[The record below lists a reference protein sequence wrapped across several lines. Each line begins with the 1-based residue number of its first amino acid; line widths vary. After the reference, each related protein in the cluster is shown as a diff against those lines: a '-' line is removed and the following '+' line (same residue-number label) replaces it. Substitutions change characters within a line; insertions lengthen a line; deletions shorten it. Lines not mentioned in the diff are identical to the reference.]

1 MKTITRKGFY
11 PALVAVL
18 AVAAALAWSLGG
30 TLSPA
35 GPLVTGGPPVAEA
48 QGYQGLVAIA
58 RISVPAITVA
68 YPGANTHIPYQR
80 YDASGNLVEYD
91 LLHPTKWLHDAGVAW
106 EAADDKA
113 RAIVNDL
120 DGFGSSYGD
129 RLWIRIKADARP
141 GLYNFKV
148 RTRARSADHVP
159 AVTTTMKIAVAGPPD
174 HFRAYLNKSA
184 YRAGDSI
191 TIRATALDASGNRAT
206 YVRSTQYGHGIPL
219 ACRDC
224 GWTAGAGA
232 GAVLTAD
239 SGSLNSGRA
248 GVRIRPDAAPGTY
261 SINVTHPQIPAREL
275 RFTVRPAATPTPTP
289 GPTPA
294 PGETPTPTPDPGRA
308 DPPASYALSDGAEI
322 AAGAALTYR
331 VTARSATGGVP
342 NLDGANGQVYVIVDG
357 AGAAAV
363 TLAGAEAGGLVTL
376 NSQGVGRFGVQVA
389 EGTEPTTISLEI
401 VGAVHAEPVTRR
413 VSVGSVPPPRNVTL
427 APAVDDQGATTSVTM
442 TWVPGSGTTSQV
454 VVVVNANDDTD
465 YCLTVLP
472 VDASTY
478 TCENRTPG
486 ETYVGLVIGLLPD
499 DGYTLGNVVTITLPA
514 A

>member
-1 MKTITRKGFY
+1 MKTIARKGFY
-11 PALVAVL
+11 PALALVL
-18 AVAAALAWSLGG
+18 AVAGALAWSLGG

-35 GPLVTGGPPVAEA
+35 GAPVAEA
-48 QGYQGLVAIA
+48 QEYRGLVAIA
-58 RISVPAITVA
+58 RISVPAVTVA
-68 YPGANTHIPYQR
+68 YPGTNTNILYER
-80 YDASGNLVEYD
+80 YDASGNLVRY
-91 LLHPTKWLHDAGVAW
+91 TNWMHDTGATW

-120 DGFGSSYGD
+120 DGMGNGYGD
-129 RLWIRIKADARP
+129 GTGYNYFWIRIKADARP
-141 GLYNFKV
+141 GLYNFNV

-159 AVTTTMKIAVAGPPD
+159 AATTTMKIAVAGPPD

-261 SINVTHPQIPAREL
+261 AINVTHPQIPAREL

-294 PGETPTPTPDPGRA
+294 PGQTPTPTPDPGRA

-342 NLDGANGQVYVIVDG
+342 NLDGANGQVYVVVDG

-363 TLAGAEAGGLVTL
+363 TLAGAEAGGRVEL

-401 VGAVHAEPVTRR
+401 VGSVEAEPVTRQ
-413 VSVGSVPPPRNVTL
+413 VSVGSVPPPQNVTL
-427 APAVDDQGATTSVTM
+427 APAVDDQGAATSVTI
-442 TWVPGSGTTSQV
+442 TWVPASGTTAQV

-465 YCLTVLP
+465 YCLTVLD

-478 TCENRTPG
+478 TCEDRTPG
-486 ETYVGLVIGLLPD
+486 QTYVGLVIGLLPG
-499 DGYTLGNVVTITLPA
+499 DGYTLGNVVTITLPSS
-514 A
+514 

>member
-1 MKTITRKGFY
+1 MKTIARKGFY
-11 PALVAVL
+11 PALALVL
-18 AVAAALAWSLGG
+18 AVAGALAWSLGA

-35 GPLVTGGPPVAEA
+35 GPPAAEA
-48 QGYQGLVAIA
+48 QEYRGLVAIA
-58 RISVPAITVA
+58 RLSVPAVTVA
-68 YPGANTHIPYQR
+68 YPGTNANILYER
-80 YDASGNLVEYD
+80 YDASGNLVRY
-91 LLHPTKWLHDAGVAW
+91 TTWLHDTGVTW

-120 DGFGSSYGD
+120 DGMGNGYGD
-129 RLWIRIKADARP
+129 GTGDNYLWIRIKADARP
-141 GLYNFKV
+141 GLYNFKLK
-148 RTRARSADHVP
+148 TRARSADHVP
-159 AVTTTMKIAVAGPPD
+159 SATTTMKIAVAGPPD

-184 YRAGDSI
+184 YRPGDSV

-219 ACRDC
+219 TCRDC
-224 GWTAGAGA
+224 AWTAGAGA
-232 GAVLTAD
+232 AAVLTAD
-239 SGSLNSGRA
+239 AGSLNSGRA
-248 GVRIRPDAAPGTY
+248 GVRIRPDAAPGAY
-261 SINVTHPQIPAREL
+261 SINVTHSQIPAREL
-275 RFTVRPAATPTPTP
+275 RFTVRAAATPTPTP

-308 DPPASYALSDGAEI
+308 DPPASYALSAGAEI

-363 TLAGAEAGGLVTL
+363 TLAGAEAGGLVAL

-401 VGAVHAEPVTRR
+401 VGSVEADPVTRR
-413 VSVGSVPPPRNVTL
+413 VSVGSVPPPQNVTL
-427 APAVDDQGATTSVTM
+427 APATDSQGAATSVTV
-442 TWVPGSGTTSQV
+442 TWVPASGTTAQV

-465 YCLTVLP
+465 YCLTVLD

-486 ETYVGLVIGLLPD
+486 QTYVGLVIGLLPD

-514 A
+514 S